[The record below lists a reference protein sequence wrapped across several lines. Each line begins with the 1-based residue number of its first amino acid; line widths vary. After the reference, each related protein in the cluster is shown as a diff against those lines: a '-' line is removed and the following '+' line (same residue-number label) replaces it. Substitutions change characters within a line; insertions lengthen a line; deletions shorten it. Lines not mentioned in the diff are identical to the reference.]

1 VEGSVLLNYY
11 RQVIRQFRHNKNYK
25 KKKDR
30 CNCKFQNFCNL
41 DLMNKYQAIISFD
54 MDDEFMSLVPPHRT
68 YINYLLNKGVIE
80 TYTVSMETQ
89 QSWIVVNANTK
100 LDVEEVL
107 KASPLHKYWSMEI
120 VELFVY
126 DSQSNRLPAVQLN

>member
-1 VEGSVLLNYY
+1 
-11 RQVIRQFRHNKNYK
+11 
-25 KKKDR
+25 
-30 CNCKFQNFCNL
+30 
-41 DLMNKYQAIISFD
+41 
-54 MDDEFMSLVPPHRT
+54 MSLVPPHRT

-100 LDVEEVL
+100 KDVEEVL
-107 KASPLHKYWSMEI
+107 KASPLNKYWSIEI

>member
-1 VEGSVLLNYY
+1 M
-11 RQVIRQFRHNKNYK
+11 K
-25 KKKDR
+25 
-30 CNCKFQNFCNL
+30 
-41 DLMNKYQAIISFD
+41 KYQAIISFD
-54 MDDEFMSLVPPHRT
+54 MDEEFMTLVPSHRS
-68 YINYLLNKGVIE
+68 YINHLLTKGVIE

-100 LDVEEVL
+100 LNVEEVL
-107 KASPLHKYWSMEI
+107 KASPLYKYWSMEI